1 MKNKNLIKIGL
12 YMVALALVVLPLVS
26 FAQNNNPGTE
36 DWFDAAEHDAANNG
50 GTVTGNSCSDIYA
63 GEGGVE
69 GFVDYLGCLLA
80 RSVVPVLFALAFVVF
95 LWGVVQFIMNSADEA
110 ERAKG
115 KQFMLW
121 GIIGLFVMFSVWGLV
136 SIIQKTVDPTA
147 DDKLFIPSL
156 PKQP

>member
-12 YMVALALVVLPLVS
+12 YVTALALVVLPFISL
-26 FAQNNNPGTE
+26 AQGVGDT
-36 DWFDAAEHDAANNG
+36 DNNG
-50 GTVTGNSCSDIYA
+50 GSGSSTTSGNSCSDIYA

-136 SIIQKTVDPTA
+136 SILQKTVDPINA
-147 DDKLFIPSL
+147 PEKPLIPSL

>member
-12 YMVALALVVLPLVS
+12 YVTALALVVLPALS
-26 FAQNNNPGTE
+26 FAQTDPNDPANWPDASQNDQQNNQNIPSGT
-36 DWFDAAEHDAANNG
+36 
-50 GTVTGNSCSDIYA
+50 SCSSIYA
-63 GEGGVE
+63 GQGGVE

-95 LWGVVQFIMNSADEA
+95 LWGVVQFIMNSADEG

-121 GIIGLFVMFSVWGLV
+121 GIIGLFVMFTVWGLV
-136 SIIQKTVDPTA
+136 SIVQKTIDPNA
-147 DDKLFIPSL
+147 KDSLFIPSL